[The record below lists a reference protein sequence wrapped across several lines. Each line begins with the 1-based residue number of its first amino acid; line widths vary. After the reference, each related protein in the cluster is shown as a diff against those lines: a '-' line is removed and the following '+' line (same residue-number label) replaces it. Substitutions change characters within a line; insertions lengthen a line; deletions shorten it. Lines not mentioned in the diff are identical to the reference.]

1 MMHPELDPREQ
12 RRRESKKHER
22 TGAYGRRKYGRDEH
36 RRRRQDDRDQ
46 GFEPNMYDDDAG
58 ALASRTRSSSRRRGS
73 VSMHSANSSELPRS
87 PREGR
92 FRQGRGEEYHKLRTR
107 DRSAS
112 PSTHDDRANDTLGRR
127 DRRRTPPR
135 AHSTVS
141 RGLNQKENRGKEL
154 FPSKPALGTA
164 LNHGSKELFPN
175 KKLAANL
182 KKELFPTKAHT
193 SHHRRSDAFDAAD
206 ETADLFAK
214 RLGFANGP
222 SVTKGLTAV
231 ESTYGRLNADSNGAS
246 STLESPTDS
255 GLSIRGASKQ
265 KDQGFS
271 IRGVAA
277 DGTRIGTIKELF
289 PGRAGG
295 NAGKELFA
303 EKLQG
308 RGGKR
313 NRAEDMF
320 Y

>member
-1 MMHPELDPREQ
+1 
-12 RRRESKKHER
+12 
-22 TGAYGRRKYGRDEH
+22 
-36 RRRRQDDRDQ
+36 
-46 GFEPNMYDDDAG
+46 MYDDDAG
-58 ALASRTRSSSRRRGS
+58 ALASRTRTSSRRRRS
-73 VSMHSANSSELPRS
+73 VTMHSGNSSEVAHS

-92 FRQGRGEEYHKLRTR
+92 YRQGRREGYHGLRTR

-112 PSTHDDRANDTLGRR
+112 PSTHDDDRANDMSRR
-127 DRRRTPPR
+127 KDRRRTPPR
-135 AHSTVS
+135 AHSTTTRDLS
-141 RGLNQKENRGKEL
+141 HKENRGKEL
-154 FPSKPALGTA
+154 FPSKPALGIA
-164 LNHGSKELFPN
+164 LNGGSKELFQN

-182 KKELFPTKAHT
+182 KKELFPTKANT

-214 RLGFANGP
+214 RLGFANGTSAP
-222 SVTKGLTAV
+222 KDLTVV
-231 ESTYGRLNADSNGAS
+231 ESTYGRLNSDSNGES
-246 STLESPTDS
+246 VTLESPTDS

-265 KDQGFS
+265 QGQGFS
-271 IRGVAA
+271 IRGIAV
-277 DGTRIGTIKELF
+277 DGTRVGTIKELF
-289 PGRAGG
+289 PGKAGG